1 LSNNPITSETLNEIL
16 DKLDKSMN
24 QRMFEYK
31 KKIND
36 WEGMEKT
43 LEGEH
48 GMRLESLLAEKG
60 SMFIHL
66 DQEQLS
72 IVNTRKKELFINLKN
87 TYKEV

>member
-1 LSNNPITSETLNEIL
+1 MSNSTITSEILNEIL

-87 TYKEV
+87 TYEEV

>member
-1 LSNNPITSETLNEIL
+1 
-16 DKLDKSMN
+16 MN

-48 GMRLESLLAEKG
+48 GMRLESLLAEKA

>member
-1 LSNNPITSETLNEIL
+1 LSNNSITGEIL
-16 DKLDKSMN
+16 DEILDNLDKSMQN
-24 QRMFEYK
+24 KLFEYK
-31 KKIND
+31 DRIND
-36 WEGMEKT
+36 WEGMKKT

-48 GMRLESLLAEKG
+48 GMRLETLLQQKG
-60 SMFIHL
+60 SRFIHL

>member
-1 LSNNPITSETLNEIL
+1 
-16 DKLDKSMN
+16 MN

-48 GMRLESLLAEKG
+48 GMRLESLLAAKA